1 MSATWSGNRSTSAVG
16 PETRSSCVMTGSLP
30 GARPMPRSM
39 RPGASASSAANCSAT
54 TSGAWFGSMT
64 PPEPTR
70 MRSVRAAVAAIS
82 TGGVVDA
89 TAGMLWCSAN
99 QYRV

>member
-1 MSATWSGNRSTSAVG
+1 MI
-16 PETRSSCVMTGSLP
+16 TGSLP
-30 GARPMPRSM
+30 GARPIPRSI

-54 TSGAWFGSMT
+54 TSGEWLGSIT

-70 MRSVRAAVAAIS
+70 MRSVRAAAAATS
-82 TGGVVDA
+82 TGGEVEA

-99 QYRV
+99 Q